1 MVHPHYRLQ
10 WGIDSTKHG
19 VYGDPPRPPLRTWL
33 DVTNLAF
40 AVRKAGA
47 CYGLD
52 VLALALDEQARFWGK
67 TRPILSG
74 LDLVGHVPLRSW

>member
-10 WGIDSTKHG
+10 RGIDSNKHG
-19 VYGDPPRPPLRTWL
+19 VYGDPPKPLLGTWL

-47 CYGLD
+47 CCGLD
-52 VLALALDEQARFWGK
+52 FLALVLDEQARFWGK
-67 TRPILSG
+67 TRPM
-74 LDLVGHVPLRSW
+74 